1 MGIDFFSPQFLIK
14 IIKLPLRNQA
24 KNNNN
29 NNTTKKE
36 RRKEGKTVKAFALKF
51 HCNSNL
57 MIWHCCASNIFQ
69 SYFFLQNYIITSKQF

>member
-1 MGIDFFSPQFLIK
+1 MGIDFFQPRFPIE

-24 KNNNN
+24 KKK
-29 NNTTKKE
+29 TMKE

-51 HCNSNL
+51 HCNSDL
-57 MIWHCCASNIFQ
+57 MIWHCCASSIFQ